1 MRITGGQIKG
11 RLLAPLKDSKIRP
24 SSDKVRES
32 IFNIIGQDITDRK
45 VLDLFAGTGSL
56 GIEAL
61 SRGAIGALFID
72 NSPQCIKLIKKN
84 LELCGYEPSGCVLRK
99 DLTRG
104 LPWKHSLM
112 KKTFDLVFIDPPYGK
127 SFIPPILSELSDRE
141 ILAPH
146 SLVVAESSKNDKL
159 AVTFGRLHL
168 TDIRTY
174 GDTEINI
181 YRYGDEK

>member
-1 MRITGGQIKG
+1 MRITGGRTKG
-11 RLLAPLKDSKIRP
+11 RLLTPLKNVRIRP

-32 IFNIIGQDITDRK
+32 IFNIIGQDIPDQR

-61 SRGAIGALFID
+61 SRGATWALFID

-84 LELCGYEPSGCVLRK
+84 LKLCGYEPSGSVLRK

-112 KKTFDLVFIDPPYGK
+112 KMKFDLVFLDPPYRK
-127 SFIPPILSELSDRE
+127 SYIPPILSELVDRE
-141 ILAPH
+141 ILASQ
-146 SLVVAESSKNDKL
+146 SLVIAESSKNDKL
-159 AVTFGRLHL
+159 PVTFGRLQL
-168 TDIRTY
+168 VDTRTY
-174 GDTEINI
+174 GDTKITI